1 MPSGEAAAFASP
13 RGGSLR
19 ISGFVGEPSAG
30 RMPRRTRPGPRSAL
44 RRKEVGW
51 PPGGLVAYAEDA
63 CKYDKC
69 INIGS
74 IFSINQKPLCG
85 FENRSGNVGSTFTN
99 CLNCGSLSGGSNSF
113 GFAKGG
119 NYTLL
124 CS

>member
-51 PPGGLVAYAEDA
+51 PPGILGVSPPA
-63 CKYDKC
+63 
-69 INIGS
+69 
-74 IFSINQKPLCG
+74 
-85 FENRSGNVGSTFTN
+85 VV
-99 CLNCGSLSGGSNSF
+99 SF
-113 GFAKGG
+113 HSSSPSCFHSDPIVRVQAR
-119 NYTLL
+119 T
-124 CS
+124 SV